1 MEIQTPLQRWWQW
14 PSKRPGLDGPPSQGP
29 GGFEGC
35 RCTVM
40 AGAPGVSLL
49 GHVLFLGAPR
59 RQGQGWWQQGLERLA
74 LGSLTPSAA
83 LGHARA
89 AGSVTRLPVG
99 SRGASPPRSALW
111 GGPGGPLTF
120 PRQEGDSL
128 HPGRRGCGHHLFP
141 LEGGPAL
148 PTEVSRAQTG
158 PLMLR
163 GGSLWPPGPPAGSG
177 SGAAWCGL
185 IMEPASGPARC
196 ALPSQPP
203 WCGPTQQWASW
214 GLPWT

>member
-29 GGFEGC
+29 GGVEGC

-49 GHVLFLGAPR
+49 GHVLFLGAPH
-59 RQGQGWWQQGLERLA
+59 RQGQGWRQQGLEQLA

-89 AGSVTRLPVG
+89 ARSVTRLPVG

-141 LEGGPAL
+141 LGGARPCLLRSQGPRLA
-148 PTEVSRAQTG
+148 PSCSEVEACGPRGLRRAVAQEQ
-158 PLMLR
+158 P
-163 GGSLWPPGPPAGSG
+163 
-177 SGAAWCGL
+177 GAA
-185 IMEPASGPARC
+185 
-196 ALPSQPP
+196 
-203 WCGPTQQWASW
+203 
-214 GLPWT
+214 